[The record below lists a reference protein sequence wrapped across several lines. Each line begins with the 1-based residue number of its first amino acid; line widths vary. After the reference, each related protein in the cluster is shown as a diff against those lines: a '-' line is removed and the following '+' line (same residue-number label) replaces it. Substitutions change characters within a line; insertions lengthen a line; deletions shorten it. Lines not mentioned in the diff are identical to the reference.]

1 MCSCG
6 EKYDL
11 QHTKADFVSLRYNN
25 LRNITSVLIDQVCHD
40 VRVAPPS
47 SNFDRRDIWRQ
58 IMWVMKSSWTLV
70 RDGFGPNTK

>member
-6 EKYDL
+6 VKYDL

-25 LRNITSVLIDQVCHD
+25 LRTITSVLIDQVCHD

-47 SNFDRRDIWRQ
+47 SNFDRRDI
-58 IMWVMKSSWTLV
+58 
-70 RDGFGPNTK
+70 